1 MINQIDNINNYL
13 TWANAGKL
21 ILLVCST
28 VWFLASIAQNGSTQE
43 LELLQAQKDVT
54 EIKNIVKEIQLDV
67 KAAGSATDSRMD
79 KLEQRVGIL
88 ETVNQ
93 IKPEK

>member
-43 LELLQAQKDVT
+43 LELLQAH
-54 EIKNIVKEIQLDV
+54 KNIVKEIQLDV

>member
-13 TWANAGKL
+13 TWANAGKVIIL
-21 ILLVCST
+21 ICST
-28 VWFLASIAQNGSTQE
+28 VWFLANVAQQGSTQE
-43 LELLQAQKDVT
+43 LELLQAQKDVS

-67 KAAGSATDSRMD
+67 KAAGSAVDGRLD
-79 KLEQRVGIL
+79 KLEQRVGVL

-93 IKPEK
+93 ITPQQ